1 MILIGKIV
9 KKKWAE
15 GSKSEHEAVC
25 IETKTQT
32 LKLRRQGGNPS
43 SDPELEKWVG
53 QDNIQVEGETG
64 PPNIFWLERVE
75 PSDVGMAREI
85 MRTAFQEIKALG
97 IKAELDFGCKISHV
111 SDPSEKDFVF
121 YVIEK

>member
-32 LKLRRQGGNPS
+32 LKLRRQGGNPF

-53 QDNIQVEGETG
+53 QEIAAEGETG
-64 PPNIFWLERVE
+64 PPNIFWLQRVCA
-75 PSDVGMAREI
+75 SDVGIAREI
-85 MRTAFQEIKALG
+85 MRAALEEIEELG
-97 IKAELDFGCKISHV
+97 VKTELIEG
-111 SDPSEKDFVF
+111 KDFLF
-121 YVIEK
+121 YLLKKN